1 MVNSL
6 HNSLNHS
13 VIFQGVRHFFDFDI
27 KSTHSSHIYLMVI
40 SCSVNLQIRYHDS
53 SYISP
58 YKIYH
63 ISKLSFFHFSR
74 NSLPQ
79 VHVFFRAQEK
89 ISSLRKKSSSHF
101 LVLKTH
107 ATPISAHFE
116 QNTPKNVRKKISL
129 GKFFSQNFLDG
140 LRGQKNTKKFG
151 KKISLGKE
159 MGNELPQGRFFP
171 ISFPREIFF
180 PNFFSVFLASFWP
193 RRPSETFTCG
203 RNSG

>member
-1 MVNSL
+1 MWHSIVTHFCSKLDHQENSL
-6 HNSLNHS
+6 AFEIPNWPIHHKRCFWAIQNA
-13 VIFQGVRHFFDFDI
+13 DF
-27 KSTHSSHIYLMVI
+27 
-40 SCSVNLQIRYHDS
+40 
-53 SYISP
+53 
-58 YKIYH
+58 
-63 ISKLSFFHFSR
+63 SFFHFSR

-140 LRGQKNTKKFG
+140 LRGQKNTKKIWEKNFPRERNG
-151 KKISLGKE
+151 KWTSLGKIFSH
-159 MGNELPQGRFFP
+159 FFP
-171 ISFPREIFF
+171 
-180 PNFFSVFLASFWP
+180 
-193 RRPSETFTCG
+193 
-203 RNSG
+203 

>member
-1 MVNSL
+1 MGVACLFCTKMWGEVFFLSDEV
-6 HNSLNHS
+6 HS
-13 VIFQGVRHFFDFDI
+13 WARKKTWTCGREFQLKVKKIFFQFSG
-27 KSTHSSHIYLMVI
+27 S
-40 SCSVNLQIRYHDS
+40 
-53 SYISP
+53 
-58 YKIYH
+58 KIT
-63 ISKLSFFHFSR
+63 FFHFSR

-140 LRGQKNTKKFG
+140 LRGQKNTKKIWEKNFPRERNG
-151 KKISLGKE
+151 KWTSLGKIFSH
-159 MGNELPQGRFFP
+159 FFP
-171 ISFPREIFF
+171 
-180 PNFFSVFLASFWP
+180 
-193 RRPSETFTCG
+193 
-203 RNSG
+203 